1 VSKKTF
7 RPYDP
12 DQMLLLPPSVRDWVP
27 DGDMAHFV
35 SDLVD
40 TLDLSAI
47 ENKYEQEL
55 RGYPPYHPRMMTK
68 LWLYGYATGVF
79 SSRRLA
85 RLARRDV
92 GVLMLAA
99 GNEPDFRTLNEFR
112 KTHLAQLAGLF
123 TQVVLLCEKKGLVK
137 LRHVA
142 IDGTKVKANASKH
155 SAMSY
160 GRMKPELDR
169 IETEIKAWFKESD
182 RVDDD
187 EDALF
192 GPDKRGDELPPELQT
207 AARRKDAIRKA
218 MAELEQEARDEAAEK
233 ARTKGRK
240 KGQSESEIE
249 QAAAEASAE
258 AVPKTK
264 AQRNFTDS
272 ESRIMKGGD
281 GSFIQGYNA
290 QAAVDASS
298 QVIVAHSLGN
308 SAADSPQ
315 LVPVTDEIENVV
327 GIHPQQVS
335 ADAGY
340 CSESNLEEMESRCID
355 AYIATGRMPR
365 SYRMQSAP
373 TGRIPSGLTKRERM
387 KRKLT
392 TQRGRRV
399 YKQRQQVVEP
409 VFGQIKNKGLIR
421 FLLRGLENV
430 SHEWGLHAIGHNLC
444 KLRPAW

>member
-1 VSKKTF
+1 MAKTF

-40 TLDLSAI
+40 GLDLSAI
-47 ENKYEQEL
+47 EEKYEKEL

-68 LWLYGYATGVF
+68 LWLYGYTTGVF

-85 RLARRDV
+85 KLARRDV
-92 GVLMLAA
+92 GAMMLAA

-112 KTHLAQLAGLF
+112 RTHLKELARLF
-123 TQVVLLCEKKGLVK
+123 TQVVQLCEKKGLIK

-142 IDGTKVKANASKH
+142 VDGTRVKANASKH

-160 GRMKPELDR
+160 GRMKPELEQ
-169 IETEIKAWFKESD
+169 IEQEIKSWFKESD
-182 RVDDD
+182 RVDAE
-187 EDALF
+187 EDARL

-207 AARRKDAIRKA
+207 AARRREAIRKA
-218 MAELEQEARDEAAEK
+218 MAELEEEARAAGKE
-233 ARTKGRK
+233 TP
-240 KGQSESEIE
+240 ED
-249 QAAAEASAE
+249 
-258 AVPKTK
+258 K
-264 AQRNFTDS
+264 AQRNFTDP

-298 QVIVAHSLGN
+298 QVIVAHSLSN
-308 SAADSPQ
+308 SAADSKQ
-315 LVPVTDEIENVV
+315 LVGVVDEIETVV
-327 GIHPQQVS
+327 GIHPQQIS

-340 CSESNLEEMESRCID
+340 CSDTNLEAMEDRCID

-365 SYRMQSAP
+365 TYRMPSAP
-373 TGRIPSGLTKRERM
+373 VGRIPHDLSRRARM

-392 TQRGRRV
+392 TKPGRRT

-409 VFGQIKNKGLIR
+409 VFGQIRNKGLIR
-421 FLLRGLENV
+421 FLLRGLKKV
-430 SHEWGLHAIGHNLC
+430 PHEWALHSIGHNLC
-444 KLRPAW
+444 KLQPVWG